1 MDIQHIQD
9 IVSLVAHS
17 QLAEV
22 EITVQGDSIR
32 IKNSQYATLHNNQ
45 LSRSNVKDTAK
56 QDVDEVTNDN
66 TYVIKST
73 HIGRLKLSADAIS
86 EPLVKVGDK
95 VKQGDTVAYVA
106 CMAQLLP
113 VIADKAGCVYSI
125 LLEDNDKVEYGTPI
139 IKLTIKSN

>member
-9 IVSLVAHS
+9 MVSLVAHS

-95 VKQGDTVAYVA
+95 VQPGDTVAYVAYVA

-139 IKLTIKSN
+139 IKLT

>member
-1 MDIQHIQD
+1 M
-9 IVSLVAHS
+9 
-17 QLAEV
+17 
-22 EITVQGDSIR
+22 
-32 IKNSQYATLHNNQ
+32 HNNQ
-45 LSRSNVKDTAK
+45 LSSSNVKDTAK

-73 HIGRLKLSADAIS
+73 YIGRLKLSADAIS

-95 VKQGDTVAYVA
+95 VQQGDTVAYVA

-139 IKLTIKSN
+139 IKLT

>member
-9 IVSLVAHS
+9 MVSLVAHS

-73 HIGRLKLSADAIS
+73 YIGRLKLSADAIS

-95 VKQGDTVAYVA
+95 VQQGDTVAYVA

-139 IKLTIKSN
+139 IKLPIKSN